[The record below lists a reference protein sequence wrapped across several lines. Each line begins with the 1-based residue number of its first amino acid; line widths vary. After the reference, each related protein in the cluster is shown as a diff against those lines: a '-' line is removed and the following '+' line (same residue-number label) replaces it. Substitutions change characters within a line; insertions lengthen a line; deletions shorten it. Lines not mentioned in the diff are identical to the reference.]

1 MCSGRSCAHK
11 TECLIC
17 QLACLFS
24 KSQSGIRV
32 FSTYIRA
39 SALFWK
45 SHFKRLCEMN
55 FPILNWAHSCIKIA
69 CYKLSHHTFLPF
81 LLLLL
86 FLFHSSSLSER
97 EEIYVPSR
105 HNKKERKWRAGKT
118 WAGQTLSFCCTFWVS
133 VSMNQIIIEA
143 AITQAKQTGMWTFLD
158 LAGNNSEPLT
168 RLCMFHKHVLW
179 QRTLWFPNPFVTIII
194 ITDGTETVLY

>member
-1 MCSGRSCAHK
+1 MCSDRSCAHK
-11 TECLIC
+11 TECLVC

-55 FPILNWAHSCIKIA
+55 VPILNWAHSCIKIA
-69 CYKLSHHTFLPF
+69 CYKLSRHTFFAVPPPF
-81 LLLLL
+81 LL
-86 FLFHSSSLSER
+86 HSSSLSER
-97 EEIYVPSR
+97 EEIYVPNR
-105 HNKKERKWRAGKT
+105 HNKKEKQRRAGKT
-118 WAGQTLSFCCTFWVS
+118 WAGQTLSFCCTFWVW

-143 AITQAKQTGMWTFLD
+143 AVTQAKQTGMQAF
-158 LAGNNSEPLT
+158 
-168 RLCMFHKHVLW
+168 F
-179 QRTLWFPNPFVTIII
+179 
-194 ITDGTETVLY
+194 